1 MSAFS
6 SEDVHYK
13 LSGTKMFW
21 SDRHRLSMAIGS
33 SLVRQELLFIPAQIK
48 RLNHIQH
55 AYKCESYN
63 QN

>member
-1 MSAFS
+1 
-6 SEDVHYK
+6 
-13 LSGTKMFW
+13 
-21 SDRHRLSMAIGS
+21 MAIGS